1 MPQHSDESLAK
12 WECIINDV
20 EKTDFPLEC
29 IKKIIIRL
37 TNKRRRTLNF
47 ELMKQ
52 QGMDIEKIHNL
63 LHATLTAHGEEIQDI
78 DWIIDVRAV
87 AELVQPETDRIL
99 KAIK

>member
-1 MPQHSDESLAK
+1 
-12 WECIINDV
+12 
-20 EKTDFPLEC
+20 
-29 IKKIIIRL
+29 
-37 TNKRRRTLNF
+37 
-47 ELMKQ
+47 MKQ